1 MLGGSL
7 WVSLLRNGIGAALIM
22 GVFLL
27 LDRPRFAMKKT
38 IAYYLAFGAAAAAAF
53 SAWYLMDASLFVRFS
68 GIAAIPVVGIFCI
81 LMSVDLL
88 YLSIYKLTLGF
99 YLLSVTVFLG
109 VDISRLWLGGNLWAD
124 IALRMAAIGLILFL
138 VARYVRPRFVEG
150 REFLGE
156 VMDLPSAV
164 TLIVIII
171 IAFMGAYWP
180 DSHPLSVGRV
190 LRIATVM
197 AMAGIIQWMTFRAYF
212 YRGRAHYCQIEND
225 LLEMNEL
232 LLCRQLKQIK
242 ATYMGMDKER
252 QICSNT
258 IVNGILSV
266 YETYAR
272 EEGIQTDMHVD
283 VDGDIAVRETEMG
296 AILVSVL
303 EKAIHEC
310 HYAREGERRITLF
323 LEQNK
328 NKIVIQCRNTCAGEG
343 WQREYPNNWQAKASS
358 ICHVIGHYNGEM
370 EFSVQDGM
378 FVSRI
383 LLDTRM
389 IADKG
394 L

>member
-7 WVSLLRNGIGAALIM
+7 WVSMLRNGMGAALIM

-27 LDRPRFAMKKT
+27 LDRPRFPMKKT
-38 IAYYLAFGAAAAAAF
+38 IAYYLSFGAFAAGMF
-53 SAWYLMDASLFVRFS
+53 SLWYLMDASLFIRFS

-81 LMSVDLL
+81 LMSVDLF

-124 IALRMAAIGLILFL
+124 IALRMIATGLTL
-138 VARYVRPRFVEG
+138 VLVVRYVRPRFMEG

-164 TLIVIII
+164 MLIVIII

-180 DSHPLSVGRV
+180 DGHPLSVGRV
-190 LRIATVM
+190 LRIAAVL
-197 AMAGIIQWMTFRAYF
+197 AMAGIVQWMTFRAYF
-212 YRGRAHYCQIEND
+212 YKGRAHYCQIEDD

-232 LLCRQLKQIK
+232 LLCRQLRQIRE
-242 ATYMGMDKER
+242 AYMGMGKER
-252 QICSNT
+252 QICSNA

-266 YETYAR
+266 YETYAG

-283 VDGDIAVRETEMG
+283 IDRDIAVRETDMG
-296 AILVSVL
+296 AILVSIL

-310 HYAREGERRITLF
+310 RFVKEEERRIVLF

-328 NKIVIQCRNTCAGEG
+328 NKIVIQCRNACAGEG
-343 WQREYPNNWQAKASS
+343 WQREYPESWRAKASS
-358 ICHVIGHYNGEM
+358 ICNVISHYNGEM

-378 FVSRI
+378 IVSRI
-383 LLDTRM
+383 LLNTKTA
-389 IADKG
+389 ADKSI
-394 L
+394 